1 MPLATSSNPG
11 VFYSSQIRYTSVPVC
26 LAWETSTSSLLSRLQ
41 TGPYM
46 VAEHY
51 YVVKLHS
58 TVHLFIILRVSGHYK
73 INLSTTTFVVISV
86 DFGFHTNQRKIVVMI
101 PPPLKKNKWHLCL
114 RLISCHWLDHRWPD
128 IRTQWHVLRY
138 KIFRDLP

>member
-11 VFYSSQIRYTSVPVC
+11 VFYSSQIRYTSLPVC
-26 LAWETSTSSLLSRLQ
+26 LAWETFTSSSLSRLQ

-73 INLSTTTFVVISV
+73 INLNTAVFVVINV
-86 DFGFHTNQRKIVVMI
+86 AFGFHINQRQIVVMTT
-101 PPPLKKNKWHLCL
+101 PLVKKNKRHWCF

-128 IRTQWHVLRY
+128 IRTQWPALRY